1 MSFDRMKEGI
11 GKNII
16 RRGCFALP
24 VNIFSAFRFSYGKH
38 RGVAHALASEK
49 GYQRLAAF
57 FSDPKSG
64 TGERW
69 YFRRQSNHIILE
81 SRDIF
86 TRNYTDSHDQ

>member
-1 MSFDRMKEGI
+1 MKEGI

-38 RGVAHALASEK
+38 RGVAHAALASEK

-57 FSDPKSG
+57 FSDPKMVQG
-64 TGERW
+64 
-69 YFRRQSNHIILE
+69 NVDILVVKVVPKC
-81 SRDIF
+81 
-86 TRNYTDSHDQ
+86 T